1 MTMNKKHKWLPLKII
16 SIVLFL
22 MATVFLLWN
31 AFATPYP
38 WAIDSLQQKAVERAT
53 QEAINTARQEGD
65 GGKPYLKDIDYM
77 KLTLGSCYIGVK
89 PETRNNLIWEIRY
102 RDKPV
107 GYVMQELGTLRFSAL
122 AGNYESFKLV
132 DLEKISLDDYKEVR
146 DGSVELG
153 PFEWKLP
160 FGWVTVDGHKAYRQI
175 NGYLFSHGLAIVDD
189 YYYEFDENGYLI
201 KAIGPALDSET
212 EN

>member
-89 PETRNNLIWEIRY
+89 PETRNNLIWEI
-102 RDKPV
+102 
-107 GYVMQELGTLRFSAL
+107 
-122 AGNYESFKLV
+122 
-132 DLEKISLDDYKEVR
+132 
-146 DGSVELG
+146 
-153 PFEWKLP
+153 
-160 FGWVTVDGHKAYRQI
+160 
-175 NGYLFSHGLAIVDD
+175 
-189 YYYEFDENGYLI
+189 
-201 KAIGPALDSET
+201 
-212 EN
+212 

>member
-65 GGKPYLKDIDYM
+65 GGKPLPQRHRLYEAHAWQLLYRSK
-77 KLTLGSCYIGVK
+77 
-89 PETRNNLIWEIRY
+89 TRNPEQPY
-102 RDKPV
+102 
-107 GYVMQELGTLRFSAL
+107 LG
-122 AGNYESFKLV
+122 
-132 DLEKISLDDYKEVR
+132 
-146 DGSVELG
+146 
-153 PFEWKLP
+153 
-160 FGWVTVDGHKAYRQI
+160 
-175 NGYLFSHGLAIVDD
+175 
-189 YYYEFDENGYLI
+189 
-201 KAIGPALDSET
+201 DSI
-212 EN
+212 

>member
-1 MTMNKKHKWLPLKII
+1 MNEKRKWLPLKTI
-16 SIVLFL
+16 SVVLFL
-22 MATVFLLWN
+22 TVAVLLLWN

-38 WAIDSLQQKAVERAT
+38 WAIDSLQQKAVEQAT

-65 GGKPYLKDIDYM
+65 SGKPYLKDIDYM
-77 KLTLGSCYIGVK
+77 KLTLGSCYVGTK
-89 PETRNNLIWEIRY
+89 AETQNNLIWEIRY

-107 GYVMQELGTLRFSAL
+107 GYVMQDLGTLRFSAL

-132 DLEKISLDDYKEVR
+132 DLEEISLDDYKKVK
-146 DGSVELG
+146 DSSVELG

-175 NGYLFSHGLAIVDD
+175 NGYLFSHGLGIVDD